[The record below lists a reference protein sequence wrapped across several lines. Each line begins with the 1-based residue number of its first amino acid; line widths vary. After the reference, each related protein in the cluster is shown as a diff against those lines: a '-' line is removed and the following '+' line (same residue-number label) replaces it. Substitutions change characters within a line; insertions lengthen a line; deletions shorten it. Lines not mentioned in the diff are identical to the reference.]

1 MLFRHLIQEE
11 AKKIVSWNYI
21 MKDIKYK
28 EIIGMFYEKYF
39 QKTNQ
44 TEFITENVVKS
55 NLYLKWKSFD
65 NSVNSWIEKNI

>member
-1 MLFRHLIQEE
+1 
-11 AKKIVSWNYI
+11 
-21 MKDIKYK
+21 MKGIKDK

-39 QKTNQ
+39 QRTNQ
-44 TEFITENVVKS
+44 TEFITGNVVKG